1 MRKRVKYLKLNT
13 NRKEMSYF
21 FRAKRFAVV
30 VVVLLGFTSL
40 VYYIGVASQVTHQ
53 LNKDCGS

>member
-1 MRKRVKYLKLNT
+1 
-13 NRKEMSYF
+13 MSYF